1 MNIRY
6 ATMSDLDDI
15 VSVESECFPVLEA
28 ATKEEFEQRIKYYGN
43 HFWLM
48 FDDDKLIAF
57 VDGFV
62 TDEADLTDEMYENAS
77 MHNENGAWQMIF
89 GVNTLPEYRRCGY
102 AKELIKKA
110 ILDARKQNRKGL
122 VLTCKESLVP
132 YYSKFGFVDEGITDK
147 STHGNVLWHQMRL
160 DFKLR
165 NNGVNPSDNKNVT
178 ANKKF
183 AADRILSY
191 FKEEW
196 KVLLIITVS
205 GLIYNFG
212 LLLGPWFEGK
222 MTGCLID
229 ILSQNAVYKDMLIL
243 VVAYVISIGVVQ
255 VSRYIKRFYVRRFA
269 NNVNRRMKKIL
280 YGTLVLKSKTELESE
295 GMGDIMTKAILDV
308 DDCAEGMRKFT
319 TEVFDT
325 GVALAAYAGMLLV
338 YDVRLALIAM
348 IFPPISYM
356 LAEKMKIIVQR
367 TGAEYKRQ
375 SGILSNAT
383 LDRASNAITY
393 RVYGREENRRIA
405 YEDNL
410 SSYEKAAIMANI
422 WNSSMTPLYRIIS
435 MTGIIFILYF
445 GSKNVLGTGWKSWDI
460 AAFTTFLACFIKLS
474 DKSSKAAKL
483 FNAVHKAQV
492 SWKRIKPL
500 MVIQDKDTDCKNQ
513 TSGKLEVKNLSF
525 TYPDGKTVYNDISFT
540 AEPGEIIGVTGP
552 VACGKSTFGKTF
564 LCECPYKGSIK
575 YNGNELSSVAD
586 NVRSGIIS
594 YLGHDPELFNDSIK
608 NNVLLGDD
616 CNVSEY
622 LKNVCIDKEVSQMEN
637 GVDTLI
643 GNGGVRLSG
652 GQAQRIALARTLCH
666 KKPVLVL
673 DDPFSALDRSTEE
686 KIYNN
691 LCDIAKNNIVI
702 IMSHRLYMFPKMDK
716 VIWMDDAKAIVG
728 THEEIMSQ
736 CLQYRKLYETVST
749 QTGDSVAEHTENVI
763 NKNADEDN
771 DAINNNSSSKEKDVV
786 QKNIMSSHKDMSQNT
801 MEEKDV
807 SQNKNTEKNK
817 KKEVD
822 SNEQ

>member
-6 ATMSDLDDI
+6 ATMADLDDI
-15 VSVESECFPVLEA
+15 ASVESVCFPVLEA
-28 ATKEEFEQRIKYYGN
+28 ATKEEFEQRIKYFGN

-48 FDDDKLIAF
+48 FDEGKLIAF

-62 TDEADLTDEMYENAS
+62 TDEANLTDEMYENAS

-102 AKELIKKA
+102 AKELIEKA

-132 YYSKFGFVDEGITDK
+132 YYSKFGFIDEGITDK
-147 STHGNVLWHQMRL
+147 STHGNVQWHQMRL

-165 NNGVNPSDNKNVT
+165 NNGVNPSDNKKVT

-229 ILSQNAVYKDMLIL
+229 ILSQNAVYKDMFIL
-243 VVAYVISIGVVQ
+243 VVSYIVSIAVVQ
-255 VSRYIKRFYVRRFA
+255 ISRYIKRFYVRRFA

-280 YGTLVLKSKTELESE
+280 YGTLVLKSKTELEAE

-348 IFPPISYM
+348 IFPPISYII
-356 LAEKMKIIVQR
+356 AEKMKVIVQK
-367 TGAEYKRQ
+367 TGSEYKKQ

-383 LDRASNAITY
+383 LDRATNAITY
-393 RVYGREENRRIA
+393 RVYGREADRKNA

-410 SSYEKAAIMANI
+410 AEYEKSAIYANI
-422 WNSSMTPLYRIIS
+422 WNSSLTPLYRIIS
-435 MTGIIFILYF
+435 MMGILFILYF
-445 GSKNVLGTGWKSWDI
+445 GSRNVLGTGWRTWDI

-500 MVIQDKDTDCKNQ
+500 MIIQAKDTDCKNQ
-513 TSGKLEVKNLSF
+513 TSGRLDVQNLSF
-525 TYPDGKTVYNDISFT
+525 TYPDGKNVYNGISFT
-540 AEPGEIIGVTGP
+540 AEPGQIIGVTGP
-552 VACGKSTFGKTF
+552 VASGKSTFGRTF
-564 LCECPYKGSIK
+564 LCEYPYEGSIM
-575 YNGNELSSVAD
+575 YNGCELRNAAD
-586 NVRSGIIS
+586 NERTGIIS

-608 NNVLLGDD
+608 NNILLGDNKD
-616 CNVSEY
+616 VNEY
-622 LKNVCIDKEVSQMEN
+622 LKAVCIDKEVEAMEQ
-637 GVDTLI
+637 GADTII
-643 GNGGVRLSG
+643 GSGGVRLSG

-666 KKPVLVL
+666 KKPVFIL
-673 DDPFSALDRSTEE
+673 DDPFSALDKNTEE
-686 KIYNN
+686 QIYNN
-691 LCDIAKNNIVI
+691 LRKMTECSIVI
-702 IMSHRLYMFPKMDK
+702 ILSHRLYMFPKLDK
-716 VIWMDDAKAIVG
+716 VIWLDEGSVRVG
-728 THEEIMSQ
+728 THDELMLECMAYRQLNDAANAMS
-736 CLQYRKLYETVST
+736 EDTVSYE
-749 QTGDSVAEHTENVI
+749 QRKNV
-763 NKNADEDN
+763 KG
-771 DAINNNSSSKEKDVV
+771 VV
-786 QKNIMSSHKDMSQNT
+786 DKH
-801 MEEKDV
+801 E
-807 SQNKNTEKNK
+807 
-817 KKEVD
+817 
-822 SNEQ
+822 